1 MWMRRW
7 MCIRPSCCR
16 CRIIEDNPLLGA
28 CCVNWYYFSLQSW
41 KWKCLDHVKYWCIGW
56 CVCFKGWLDN
66 MVFQFSWQRYRIS
79 SLVYLC
85 GWFDEVSCASLPCSL
100 INPLWF
106 EENGN
111 VKMMERSVWFC
122 DNSKSNWLHV
132 VWAIEVNIV
141 SGVKT
146 AATGVDTVT
155 NKVEPLTNEVE
166 TATTEVDTVTN
177 EVETINKE

>member
-79 SLVYLC
+79 SLVYLLC
-85 GWFDEVSCASLPCSL
+85 LFAVFPL
-100 INPLWF
+100 NPLWF

-111 VKMMERSVWFC
+111 VKMMERSVWF
-122 DNSKSNWLHV
+122 STTPRVTSYHV
-132 VWAIEVNIV
+132 VWAMKSTLLAE
-141 SGVKT
+141 SRLLLL
-146 AATGVDTVT
+146 
-155 NKVEPLTNEVE
+155 ELTLWLIKSSLWRMKSRLRLLKLTLWLMKWRLSIRNNVLQ
-166 TATTEVDTVTN
+166 
-177 EVETINKE
+177 